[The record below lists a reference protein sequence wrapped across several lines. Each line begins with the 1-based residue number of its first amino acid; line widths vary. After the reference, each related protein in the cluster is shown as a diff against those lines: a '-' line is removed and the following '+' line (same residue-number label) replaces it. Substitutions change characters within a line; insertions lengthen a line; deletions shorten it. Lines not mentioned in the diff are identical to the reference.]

1 MFNSLA
7 MFAVSICPSTLNPSQ
22 NLYCKLVYLSPSI
35 ELYGGVM
42 CNLQRVSMFHFRSL
56 FSLLF
61 SRKFMYALL
70 YT

>member
-7 MFAVSICPSTLNPSQ
+7 IFAVSVCPSTLNPSQ
-22 NLYCKLVYLSPSI
+22 NLYCKIVYFSQAI

-42 CNLQRVSMFHFRSL
+42 CNLQRVSMFHLRSL

-61 SRKFMYALL
+61 F
-70 YT
+70 